1 MTRPP
6 LPAARA
12 GSRRRRALAAASLV
26 SALLALGPGAGST
39 SLADP
44 APGSVRVTRTGATV
58 RVSWQADKG
67 PYAVYRSP
75 NPADVVRPAWLVGA
89 TQRLFYEEPV
99 GAGIEPM
106 RYYLVDDPIPCTTA
120 AECDNRIACDGVET
134 CSAVNRLCVAGAAV
148 TCNDGDSC
156 TDDRCIEATGGCEY
170 TSIGCD
176 DGDPCTIDSC
186 RPGGG
191 CFATVDPNAGIGTP
205 AELAGRSLAAF
216 PRFEYT
222 AAANQG
228 TTVEIAV
235 DPFAHPALAG
245 KTCDVY
251 VVAKRSASGWCADS
265 VLIDVRGTPETRS
278 FVSGGVRD
286 NTFPLAG
293 SPTLS
298 AADGTAIGRGYD
310 LAIDCNRNGR
320 LDADELADGLAD
332 AAGFTVVRDLTQ
344 PGPLA
349 VSQFDDIGPEPPHCS
364 GSGNDDMRIYY
375 PSLLSDPGA
384 TGTYPL
390 VVISHGNGH
399 CYDWYDFL
407 GRHLASY
414 GYIAMSHDNNTG
426 PGIETASTTTLTFTD
441 KILAQQATLGGG
453 VLNGHI
459 DDTRIAWI
467 GHSRGGEGVA
477 RAFDRLVDEGYPAAQ
492 YTAKDIVVISSI
504 APTDFLGPAQSD
516 PHGVPYHLLYGSADG
531 DVCGCPN
538 NAVAQSFGLYE
549 RATGARQSTYV
560 HGADH
565 NDFNCCGFEDFSGPA
580 GSAIGREEA
589 QRVQKAVQL
598 ALVKLYVERQ
608 AAAKDLFWR
617 QWEAFRPPGVA
628 AATVVVSELR
638 EPPAR
643 RSFVVDDYQTQ
654 PAPDTSSSGGAVTA
668 TVGAVAE
675 QREQETGGSFEWTGG
690 EPMNGMTRGR
700 AEDLGRGVVF
710 EFTAASGGYYELD
723 VVPSARD
730 FRDDSFLS
738 FRATQMTRH
747 PRTIA
752 ALGDLTF
759 AVTLT
764 DTGGRTSTIG
774 IGAFGGGIEE
784 PYQRTGYGAG
794 TGWQNEFE
802 TIRIRLTDFLRDGAD
817 LDLGSVRSVR
827 FDFGSGFGSSEGRVA
842 VDDVELVKE

>member
-1 MTRPP
+1 VTRHRA
-6 LPAARA
+6 PAASSGRNA
-12 GSRRRRALAAASLV
+12 RHLFVFPLAAL
-26 SALLALGPGAGST
+26 LLAGTPA

-44 APGSVRVTRTGATV
+44 APGSVRVTRTGNTV
-58 RVSWQADKG
+58 RVSWQAGAG
-67 PYAVYRSP
+67 PYGIYRSP
-75 NPADVVRPAWLVGA
+75 DPTDVVRPAWLVGA
-89 TQRLFYEEPV
+89 TQQTSYEEPV
-99 GAGIEPM
+99 GAGIGPM
-106 RYYLVDDPIPCTTA
+106 RFYLVDDPQRCMTNSD
-120 AECDNRIACDGVET
+120 CDNRINCDGVET
-134 CSAVNRLCVAGAAV
+134 CGTVTPVCVAGAPV
-148 TCNDGDSC
+148 TCNDGDDC
-156 TDDRCIEATGGCEY
+156 TADRCVEATGGCEY

-176 DGDPCTIDSC
+176 DGNPCTIDSC

-191 CFATVDPNAGIGTP
+191 CFATVDPGAGVGTA
-205 AELAGRSLAAF
+205 AELAGRSLAVF
-216 PRFEYT
+216 PHFEYT

-228 TTVEIAV
+228 TAVEVAV
-235 DPFAHPALAG
+235 DPSAHPALPG
-245 KTCDVY
+245 RTCDVY
-251 VVAKRSASGWCADS
+251 VLAKRPAAGWCADAQ
-265 VLIDVRGTPETRS
+265 LTDVRGAPETRT
-278 FVSGGVRD
+278 FVAGGVRD
-286 NTFPLAG
+286 NTFALAG
-293 SPTLS
+293 STSLP
-298 AADGTAIGRGYD
+298 AADGTAVGRGYD

-320 LDADELADGLAD
+320 LDADELADGLSD
-332 AAGFTVVRDLTQ
+332 AAGFTVLRDLTQ

-364 GSGNDDMRIYY
+364 GGGNDDMRIYY
-375 PSLLSDPGA
+375 PSVLNDPGA

-414 GYIAMSHDNNTG
+414 GFIAMSHDNNTV
-426 PGIETASTTTLTFTD
+426 PGIETASTTTLTSTD
-441 KILAQQATLGGG
+441 KILDQQTTLGGG

-459 DDTRIAWI
+459 DHTRIAWI

-477 RAFDRLVDEGYPAAQ
+477 RAYDRLVDEGYPAAQ

-538 NAVAQSFGLYE
+538 NAIAQSFGLYE
-549 RATGARQSTYV
+549 RATGARQSTYI

-589 QRVQKAVQL
+589 QQVQKAVQL
-598 ALVKLYVERQ
+598 ALLKLYVERQ
-608 AAAKDLFWR
+608 SAAKDLFWR
-617 QWEAFRPPGVA
+617 QWEAFRPLGVGTG
-628 AATVVVSELR
+628 TVVVNELR
-638 EPPAR
+638 EAPAR
-643 RSFVVDDYQTQ
+643 RSFVVDDYQAQ

-668 TVGAVAE
+668 TVGALAE
-675 QREQETGGSFEWTGG
+675 QLEQETNGSFEWTGS

-710 EFTAASGGYYELD
+710 EFTQASGGFYELE
-723 VVPSARD
+723 VIPAARD
-730 FRDDSFLS
+730 FRDDAFLS

-759 AVTLT
+759 TVTLT
-764 DTGGRTSTIG
+764 DTGGRRSAIG

-794 TGWQNEFE
+794 AGWQNEFE

-827 FDFGSGFGSSEGRVA
+827 FDFGSIYGSAEGRVA
-842 VDDVELVKE
+842 IDDVELVKE